1 MSLLVETTIKVSSIM
16 VLALAA
22 GALLRHRSAALRHW
36 MLTAAIVCA
45 AAVPVLQPLVP
56 SWDVPL
62 NAPATF
68 DRPAAGSRPSPLDPA
83 SPAAPAAPVSP
94 SAAGARMVDA
104 GWWLGVVWVAGAGIS
119 LLGLLAGFARLAW
132 LAAHARPVD
141 RGEWPRLLDEIT
153 RANGLKRP
161 VTLLQS
167 DHPSLLV
174 TWGVRRPKVILPS
187 AAREWSADRM
197 RVVLLHELAHIRRG
211 DWLTQL
217 AAEGL
222 RSVYWFNP
230 LIWIASRRLRQESEH
245 ACDDAVLNGGIEGPD
260 YATHLLALAR
270 AVKRESRSLLAGF
283 PAPAMARPSSLER
296 RFSAMLNGRINRTPI
311 SRSARIATTAAVA
324 TITVLVAGLGM
335 AQTFSTFSGSVFDPT
350 NRVLPEVTLVL
361 TNNQSQAKYEIK
373 TDRQGRFEFVGL
385 PPGEYTWATSLPGF
399 AKLTGSVSVAGRDIQ
414 RDLTLQVG
422 SLEETISV
430 RGGRPTNTSDRAPD
444 RVSAGN
450 VAEIRRKAN
459 ESLCTEGAPKAS
471 PGAIGGNI
479 RAPRKLL
486 DVRPRYPE
494 HLSTAG
500 IGGVVVL
507 DAVIDRNGDVSEVSV
522 VRSPSPDL
530 EVSAMEA
537 VRQWQFT
544 STVLNCV
551 PIEVKMKVTVNYQ
564 TQ

>member
-1 MSLLVETTIKVSSIM
+1 MSLLVETTIKISSIL
-16 VLALAA
+16 VFALAA
-22 GALLRHRSAALRHW
+22 GAFLRHRPAALRHW
-36 MLTAAIVCA
+36 VLTAAIVCA

-62 NAPATF
+62 SAPATF
-68 DRPAAGSRPSPLDPA
+68 DRSAEGSRLPLLDPA
-83 SPAAPAAPVSP
+83 SPADPAAPASMSLA
-94 SAAGARMVDA
+94 SAARTVDA
-104 GWWLGVVWVAGAGIS
+104 GWWLGVVWLAGAGIS
-119 LLGLLAGFARLAW
+119 LLGLLVGFTRLAW

-141 RGEWPRLLDEIT
+141 RGEWPTLLDEIART
-153 RANGLKRP
+153 NGLKRP

-187 AAREWSADRM
+187 AAREWSAERM
-197 RVVLLHELAHIRRG
+197 RVVFLHELAHIRRG

-230 LIWIASRRLRQESEH
+230 LIWIASRRLRQESEY

-260 YATHLLALAR
+260 YASHLLALAR
-270 AVKRESRSLLAGF
+270 AVTRERRLLLTGF

-311 SRSARIATTAAVA
+311 SRSARIATTLVVAA
-324 TITVLVAGLGM
+324 ITMLVAGLGM
-335 AQTFSTFSGSVFDPT
+335 AQTFSTFSGSVFDST
-350 NRVLPEVTLVL
+350 NRVLPAVTLVL
-361 TNNQSQAKYEIK
+361 TNTQTQAKYEIK
-373 TDRQGRFEFVGL
+373 TDRNGRFEFVGL
-385 PPGEYTWATSLPGF
+385 PPGEYGWETALMGF
-399 AKLTGSVSVAGRDIQ
+399 AKMAGTVTVAGQNVQ

-422 SLEETISV
+422 SLEETITV
-430 RGGRPTNTSDRAPD
+430 RGGGASDGTGR
-444 RVSAGN
+444 RVALN
-450 VAEIRRKAN
+450 VEEIRRNAN
-459 ESLCTEGAPKAS
+459 QSLCTGDPAP
-471 PGAIGGNI
+471 GGIGGNI
-479 RAPRKLL
+479 RAPRKLA
-486 DVRPRYPE
+486 DVRPIYPS

-507 DAVIDRNGDVSEVSV
+507 NAVIDRNGDVSEVSV
-522 VRSPSPDL
+522 ARSPSPDL
-530 EVSAMEA
+530 EVSAIEA

-551 PIEVKMKVTVNYQ
+551 PIEVKMRVTVNFQ

>member
-1 MSLLVETTIKVSSIM
+1 MSLLVETTLKVSSII

-62 NAPATF
+62 KAPATD
-68 DRPAAGSRPSPLDPA
+68 DRPAGGSSASPGAPASATDPA
-83 SPAAPAAPVSP
+83 AAVSIAAV
-94 SAAGARMVDA
+94 GVGTVDT
-104 GWWLGVVWVAGAGIS
+104 GWWIGVVWLAGAGIS
-119 LLGLLAGFARLAW
+119 LLGLAAGFARLAW
-132 LAAHARPVD
+132 LARCARPLD
-141 RGEWPRLLDEIT
+141 RGESQRLLDEIA
-153 RANGLKRP
+153 RANGLRRR

-167 DHPSLLV
+167 DHPGLLV
-174 TWGVRRPKVILPS
+174 TWGIRRPKVILPA
-187 AAREWSADRM
+187 AAREWPGDRM

-230 LIWIASRRLRQESEH
+230 LVWIASRRLRQESEH

-270 AVKRESRSLLAGF
+270 AVRRERRSLLTGL

-296 RFSAMLNGRINRTPI
+296 RFSAMLDGRINRTPI
-311 SRSARIATTAAVA
+311 TRPTRIATTLAVA
-324 TITVLVAGLGM
+324 VVTLLVAGLGI
-335 AQTFSTFSGSVFDPT
+335 AQTFSTFSGAVFDPT
-350 NRVLPEVTLVL
+350 NRLLPGVTLVL
-361 TNNQSQAKYEIK
+361 TNKQTQAKYEIK
-373 TDRQGRFEFVGL
+373 TDREGRFEFVGL
-385 PPGEYTWATSLPGF
+385 PSGEYTWATSLPGF
-399 AKLTGSVSVAGRDIQ
+399 ANLAGSVTVAGRNIQ
-414 RDLTLQVG
+414 QDLTLQVG
-422 SLEETISV
+422 SLEETITV
-430 RGGRPTNTSDRAPD
+430 VGGRPSTADRTSD

-459 ESLCTEGAPKAS
+459 ESLCTESAPNAS

-479 RAPRKLL
+479 RPPRKLL

-500 IGGVVVL
+500 LGGVVVL

-530 EVSAMEA
+530 ELSAIEA

-544 STVLNCV
+544 STVLNCE
-551 PIEVKMKVTVNYQ
+551 PIDVKMKVTVNFK